1 MQKPMRLHFE
11 NISRPP
17 LMYDRTKVYINPNG
31 PFSEVFGEARVG
43 SNIFDF
49 RLDKPDSW
57 SRNLELNDENIVELI
72 SYIVTMQPEDVY
84 VNSAFKCLWST
95 EQGEKLLSI
104 LKSICE
110 KEGDIQ

>member
-1 MQKPMRLHFE
+1 MRLHFK
-11 NISRPP
+11 NISQPP
-17 LMYDRTKVYINPNG
+17 LMYDRTKVYVNPNR
-31 PFSEVFGEARVG
+31 PFSEVFGEARMGV
-43 SNIFDF
+43 NIFDF

-57 SRNLELNDENIVELI
+57 SRNRELNDENIAELI

-84 VNSAFKCLWST
+84 VNLAFERLWAS

-104 LKSICE
+104 LKSMCE